1 MGNSDF
7 FHDIATNST
16 RILTAVSRSSA
27 HDNSHGVVESAGHGA
42 HGSGFSSNEIVLIL
56 VTLSVIL
63 QVINTNWIKLPGSIA
78 IAIGSI
84 CFTLFLHVF
93 SSIPKDFELFLQH
106 FHDLVMD
113 YMLGFL
119 LFAAA
124 LEVKVQYLK
133 RVWTTIVS
141 LSVFSTAISTLLVS
155 VLTYLLM
162 QNISEM
168 DFIDCLLFGSI
179 VSPTDPVTV
188 ISLVNEK
195 PGLLP
200 KSTEYFVLGE
210 SLLND
215 AVGVVLFT
223 LFKEIASRPN
233 IEPLEVFVL
242 LINFVLTECI
252 GGVLI
257 GVLFAWIAY
266 SAMKSV
272 KDPLLKVLI
281 TFVLVGNINM
291 MCKRWHANIPLATV
305 FAGLFIGNFGVKF
318 SIQDESEEHT
328 FHEIWKLADET
339 LNSTLFL
346 MIGAAEMFW
355 NPRELGLT
363 SFVVGISIICV
374 SIFSRAISI
383 ALPLS
388 SLLFLENITGRRY
401 RHPYVKYDGG
411 LGGIVSVLTW
421 AGMRGGISIALAL
434 ELPNAFE
441 THAVPGKMTS
451 AQLIFFM
458 TFTLVCF
465 SIIIQGLSFEY
476 VVNSVGNISE
486 EVSKRS
492 NYEQQPPC
500 EEHDTFDDCGSV
512 KQPVT
517 VGELVDKVVETV
529 RVSLDL
535 S

>member
-1 MGNSDF
+1 M
-7 FHDIATNST
+7 
-16 RILTAVSRSSA
+16 
-27 HDNSHGVVESAGHGA
+27 
-42 HGSGFSSNEIVLIL
+42 L
-56 VTLSVIL
+56 VTMSVIL
-63 QVINTNWIKLPGSIA
+63 QVVNANWIKLPGSIA

-84 CFTLFLHVF
+84 VFTIFLHIF
-93 SSIPKDFELFLQH
+93 SAIPSDFKLFLQD
-106 FHDLVMD
+106 FHDLVMN

-133 RVWTTIVS
+133 RIWTTIVS

-162 QNISEM
+162 QNVSEM
-168 DFIDCLLFGSI
+168 DFIHCLLFGSI

-215 AVGVVLFT
+215 AVGVVLFS
-223 LFKEIASRPN
+223 LFSKIAESPG
-233 IEPLEVFVL
+233 IEPIEVVGL
-242 LINFVLTECI
+242 LIKFVLTECI

-257 GVLFAWIAY
+257 GVIFAWIAY

-291 MCKRWHANIPLATV
+291 ACVRWHANIPLATV

-318 SIQDESEEHT
+318 TIDEGEEHT

-355 NPRELGLT
+355 NPRELGLA
-363 SFVVGISIICV
+363 SVGVGVATVCI

-383 ALPLS
+383 ILPFS
-388 SLLFLENITGRRY
+388 SLLFLEKVTGRRY
-401 RHPYVKYDGG
+401 RHPNLKYDGG
-411 LGGIVSVLTW
+411 LGGIVAVLTW

-441 THAVPGKMTS
+441 THSVPGRMTS

-465 SIIIQGLSFEY
+465 SIIIQGLSFEF
-476 VVNSVGNISE
+476 VVNSISSMSE
-486 EVSKRS
+486 EISSIGFGSDKNSPKSSSELGV
-492 NYEQQPPC
+492 
-500 EEHDTFDDCGSV
+500 FDDIPPV
-512 KQPVT
+512 KEPIT
-517 VGELVDKVVETV
+517 VPELVEKVVESV
-529 RVSLDL
+529 RESLDL